1 MIYINITS
9 FIPISQLEKDHSMI
23 ETCRLK
29 KNFFFEKKLSLVNSI
44 KVLKIKNIFS
54 NQHKKNI
61 KIF

>member
-29 KNFFFEKKLSLVNSI
+29 KNFFFEKVKSCE
-44 KVLKIKNIFS
+44 
-54 NQHKKNI
+54 QY
-61 KIF
+61 